1 MDRPTDHE
9 FGTGVDG
16 RRTSGMAADVGES
29 AYNSSQRAMTAIV
42 HVTPEL
48 QPMIGGI
55 ADYAA
60 ILGRAM
66 SEREIRQHY
75 LVASHAALAYKQ
87 CIRASFPQ
95 ALVLDS
101 TTSND
106 LLRGLRDLEAETVL
120 LHYSGY
126 GYAPRGAPFWLVER
140 LGCWKE
146 LRAHH
151 RLIVMFHETWASG
164 LPWQSSFWLSPLQY
178 WCVARIARLAD
189 AVVTNTSYYRARL
202 ESLLRPG
209 TPIQVQPIFSNIGE
223 PDAVPAF
230 DEREPVCV
238 LFGRGVTRRRTN
250 ERFRRHFDELRTLGI
265 ERLIEI
271 GVEPEITARLEW
283 PFPVESLGP
292 RKTSE
297 ISAIM
302 SRVKYGLFDCPVH
315 VAGKSGVLAALA
327 AHGIVPIH
335 PEGEGTF
342 EGLEFGRDTVN
353 ISAVSQVSDLR
364 AARDGASVRAW
375 YRKHRLDRQVSETWL
390 RLLSREEL

>member
-1 MDRPTDHE
+1 
-9 FGTGVDG
+9 V
-16 RRTSGMAADVGES
+16 
-29 AYNSSQRAMTAIV
+29 TAVV
-42 HVTPEL
+42 HLTPEL

-60 ILGRAM
+60 ILGTALTKCD
-66 SEREIRQHY
+66 IRQQY
-75 LVASHAALAYKQ
+75 LVASHTALAHERR
-87 CIRASFPQ
+87 IRASFPQ
-95 ALVLDS
+95 ALVLDL
-101 TTSND
+101 TTSSD
-106 LLRGLRDLEAETVL
+106 LLRGLQDLDADTVL

-126 GYAPRGAPFWLVER
+126 GYSPRGAPFWLVEW
-140 LGCWKE
+140 LGRWKK

-202 ESLLRPG
+202 GRFLRPG
-209 TPIQVQPIFSNIGE
+209 TPVEVQPIFSNIGE

-230 DEREPVCV
+230 NEREPVCV
-238 LFGRGVTRRRTN
+238 LFGRGVTRRRTT
-250 ERFRRHFDELRTLGI
+250 ERFKRYLNELQTLGI
-265 ERLIEI
+265 ECLIEI
-271 GVEPEITARLEW
+271 GAEPEITARLKW
-283 PFPVESLGP
+283 PFPVKSLGL

-302 SRVKYGLFDCPVH
+302 SRVKYGLFDCPVR

-342 EGLEFGRDTVN
+342 EELEFGRDTVN
-353 ISAVSQVSDLR
+353 ISAVSHVSERWIAL
-364 AARDGASVRAW
+364 APDGVAVRAW
-375 YRKHRLDRQVSETWL
+375 YGKHRLERQVSDTWL
-390 RLLSREEL
+390 RLLSQP